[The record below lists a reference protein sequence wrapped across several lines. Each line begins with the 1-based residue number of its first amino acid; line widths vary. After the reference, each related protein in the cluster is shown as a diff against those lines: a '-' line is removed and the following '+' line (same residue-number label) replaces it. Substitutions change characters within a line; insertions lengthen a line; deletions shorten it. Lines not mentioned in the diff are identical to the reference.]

1 MHSSSVRP
9 RLARDGERPSSVIS
23 EPGAVRVGRS
33 RLRRDPLDRIV
44 IRLVSYVVLAVL
56 AFLAVFPFY
65 VTLVNSFA
73 SEHAIINYGY
83 SIFPRE
89 FSLDAYDL
97 VFRSPTKILRAYG
110 VSIFITV
117 VGTVLSLFFSSM
129 AAYTMS
135 RKDVRYR
142 NKLAFFLYFTT
153 LFNGG
158 LAPTYIVVTN
168 ILHLQNTLTI
178 LVLWPMFNVLYIL
191 ILRNF
196 FMNQI
201 PASLSEAAKIDG
213 AGDFSIYLRIVLPLT
228 TSALAS
234 IGLFTALFYW
244 NDWWTAMLYVER
256 PELYP
261 LQYLLYRILSSA
273 TLAANVVNNVA
284 TINMPQESLKLAM
297 TIVSTGPIILVYPF
311 VQRFFVKGITL
322 GAVKG

>member
-1 MHSSSVRP
+1 MPYSDADTI
-9 RLARDGERPSSVIS
+9 ARDRQDYAAATP
-23 EPGAVRVGRS
+23 ALRS
-33 RLRRDPLDRIV
+33 RRVRRPVDRWIV
-44 IRLVSYVVLAVL
+44 NAIAYVVLTVL

-83 SIFPRE
+83 SVVPRE
-89 FSLDAYDL
+89 WSLQAYDL
-97 VFRSPTKILRAYG
+97 VFRNPEKILRAYG
-110 VSIFITV
+110 VSIYVTV

-129 AAYTMS
+129 GAYTMS

-168 ILHLQNTLTI
+168 ILHLQNTLAI
-178 LVLWPMFNVLYIL
+178 LMLWPMFNVFYIL

-244 NDWWTAMLYVER
+244 NDWWTAMLFVER
-256 PELYP
+256 TDYYP

-273 TLAANVVNNVA
+273 TLAANVVNNVS
-284 TINMPQESLKLAM
+284 TINMPSESLKLAM
-297 TIVSTGPIILVYPF
+297 TIVSTGPIVLVYPF